1 MYQRKATITD
11 RPGKGAGH
19 LPASNRTH
27 TAMQWSA
34 AAVLAIAGLAFAPA
48 PQAHAD
54 LRVCNS
60 TESLIGVA
68 IGYHDGRAWVSE
80 GWWNVDRNSCR
91 MLLEGDLISRFY
103 YVYAI
108 DYDKGGEWSEDLHL
122 VHRRQGIRH
131 SRQSRP
137 CEERG
142 FHANGF
148 MEVDTGEQRSWTVQL
163 TEPTTCAACGVGIWI
178 SDTGR

>member
-1 MYQRKATITD
+1 MKQRFKTA
-11 RPGKGAGH
+11 RSA
-19 LPASNRTH
+19 LLRNLARTLACS
-27 TAMQWSA
+27 T
-34 AAVLAIAGLAFAPA
+34 LAIAGLAAAPA
-48 PQAHAD
+48 LEAHAD

-91 MLLEGDLISRFY
+91 ILLEGDLISRFY

-108 DYDKGGEWSEDLHL
+108 DYDKGGEWSESFTLCTEDKEF
-122 VHRRQGIRH
+122 VIRGAD
-131 SRQSRP
+131 R

-163 TEPTTCAACGVGIWI
+163 TEPTLPSPAPGSAAE
-178 SDTGR
+178 SATGTAAITTPG

>member
-1 MYQRKATITD
+1 MAKRVDTQPVARIPSLLRGLAC
-11 RPGKGAGH
+11 GA
-19 LPASNRTH
+19 L
-27 TAMQWSA
+27 
-34 AAVLAIAGLAFAPA
+34 AVAGLAAAPA
-48 PQAHAD
+48 PEARAD

-91 MLLEGDLISRFY
+91 VLLEGDLISRFY

-108 DYDKGGEWSEDLHL
+108 DYDKGGEWSESFSLCTEDKEF
-122 VHRRQGIRH
+122 VIRGDH
-131 SRQSRP
+131 DQ
-137 CEERG
+137 CEARG
-142 FHANGF
+142 YHANGF

-163 TEPTTCAACGVGIWI
+163 TEPTLPPAASGSAAGAA
-178 SDTGR
+178 TGPTPAATPG

>member
-1 MYQRKATITD
+1 MKQRIDT
-11 RPGKGAGH
+11 PWSS
-19 LPASNRTH
+19 LPRVLGC
-27 TAMQWSA
+27 A
-34 AAVLAIAGLAFAPA
+34 ALAVAGLAAAPA
-48 PQAHAD
+48 PDAHAD

-91 MLLEGDLISRFY
+91 ILLEGDLISRFY

-108 DYDKGGEWSEDLHL
+108 DYDKGGEWSESFTLCTEDKEF
-122 VHRRQGIRH
+122 VIRGAD
-131 SRQSRP
+131 R

-148 MEVDTGEQRSWTVQL
+148 VEVDTGEQRSWTVQL
-163 TEPTTCAACGVGIWI
+163 TEPTLSAPGSGSATGSAV
-178 SDTGR
+178 DTTVTSTPG